1 VNVIR
6 PRNVR
11 GGEIGCALCT
21 HWAWSPTV
29 FGVTVRQKIDQ
40 ITSEP
45 PVGDLGYPADQRLV
59 ASVMLGLQLL
69 ADEIDDM
76 RARPAALVEPEA
88 VECPADAG
96 TQLSDLTEQIR
107 KLTKAVK
114 KASKNR

>member
-1 VNVIR
+1 
-6 PRNVR
+6 
-11 GGEIGCALCT
+11 
-21 HWAWSPTV
+21 V

-76 RARPAALVEPEA
+76 RGRPVAPLRPNGVESNGVESNA
-88 VECPADAG
+88 VEYPIDAG
-96 TQLSDLTEQIR
+96 TQLSELTEQIR

-114 KASKNR
+114 KASKHR